1 MGKAG
6 GSLCFPDL
14 QLTGFIDTSRI
25 LFHDAEEKQE
35 KPGIRNEL

>member
-6 GSLCFPDL
+6 RSLCFPDL
-14 QLTGFIDTSRI
+14 LLTGFTDTSRI
-25 LFHDAEEKQE
+25 LFHDEEE